1 MADGGPAS
9 PELRRRRFFVLRP
22 EGTAGDVSWMEL
34 FIDLFFVFAFLRV
47 TSLMASQLHWLGVV
61 EGILVVL
68 MLWHCWNAC
77 AWLGNVV
84 YLDKGLMPL
93 VVFGIATTLLIMGVA
108 IPGTFTAESG
118 GVLEPLIVAAGYLT
132 IIYAVL
138 AVLTFLHWSQGPA
151 GRRPAIATWLTYLP
165 AGLILACAVWL
176 PPRLDLPVDDRYVR
190 TAMFALVIVI
200 NFSALR
206 VVSSGNAQ
214 VVSSRHLAERHG
226 LVVLLALG
234 ETVISVGFSQ
244 GLGGDRP
251 ITWQLLVGAGLS
263 IAVIAVLW
271 WTYFDVAKVVAEH
284 AMQGLPRSDQSR
296 IARDAYSG
304 LHLPMICGLIVL
316 ALSLKHVVASATGTG
331 TTDHPWHAESAVLL
345 FSGVVVYLGGL
356 IAFQRRAVGML
367 GRSPI
372 VGIVVLLV
380 LLPLAAHTP
389 PLASLGLLLVGVATM
404 IVADRTAFR
413 RRHLQLHERA
423 DQEAAKITGA
433 TPKELLVDL
442 VFVFAFIQ
450 VTVLMVRENQV
461 LGVLQGLT
469 LLALLWWAWASFFW
483 VTHAIRRDTVPVRLA
498 MIGVMAVTLVLGIAL
513 PQTFEEVPGGL
524 PGATVVVIAY
534 LAGRLVQAALIWHA
548 AREQP
553 ELPAVL
559 REGAV
564 PSVLALALLAGSI
577 VLDLAV
583 SDERRTNVII
593 TVIWLVA
600 VLIEIFGNYRT
611 GVRSWR
617 IRAVRHWTDRYA
629 LIMLIAFGETIIALG
644 FSAAQEATSVLL
656 IVVLSAAA
664 VAICTI
670 WWSYFHTD
678 AGLAHDALEAA
689 QGEERA
695 KLARDAYTYLHLPMV
710 AGLILFAFGLRET
723 LILHGSVLTA
733 HSHALGH
740 YALYLGAV
748 VYIVA
753 NQAFWWRVWRRVSGY
768 RISGAVLVAVLAP
781 VTAPLPVLWNIVLLA
796 SLGVTFAAV
805 EMLAHRRRRVSP
817 AHQPT

>member
-1 MADGGPAS
+1 MADGGPAP
-9 PELRRRRFFVLRP
+9 PELRRRRFLVLRP

-68 MLWHCWNAC
+68 MLWHCWNSC

-84 YLDKGLMPL
+84 YPDKGLMPI

-118 GVLEPLIVAAGYLT
+118 GVIEPLIVATGYLT
-132 IIYAVL
+132 IIYAVMV
-138 AVLTFLHWSQGPA
+138 VLSILHWSQGPA
-151 GRRPAIATWLTYLP
+151 GRRPVIASWATYLP

-176 PPRLDLPVDDRYVR
+176 PPRLDLPIDDRYVR
-190 TAMFALVIVI
+190 TAMFALVVVI

-226 LVVLLALG
+226 LVVLVALG
-234 ETVISVGFSQ
+234 ETVISVGISQ
-244 GLGGDRP
+244 GLSGDRP
-251 ITWQLLVGAGLS
+251 ITWQLLVGAALS
-263 IAVIAVLW
+263 IAVVAVLW

-316 ALSLKHVVASATGTG
+316 ALSLKHVVASATGT
-331 TTDHPWHAESAVLL
+331 TDHPWRAASTVLL
-345 FSGVVVYLGGL
+345 FGGVMVYLAGL

-372 VGIVVLLV
+372 VGIVFLLV

-389 PLASLGLLLVGVATM
+389 PLASLGLLLVGAAAM
-404 IVADRTAFR
+404 IVADRTVFR
-413 RRHLQLHERA
+413 RRHLRLHERA

-450 VTVLMVRENQV
+450 VTVLMVRENSV
-461 LGVLQGLT
+461 LGVLQGLI
-469 LLALLWWAWASFFW
+469 LLALLWWAWASFCW

-513 PQTFEEVPGGL
+513 PQTFEQVPGGL
-524 PGATVVVIAY
+524 PGASVVVTAY
-534 LAGRLVQAALIWHA
+534 IAGRLVHAALIRHV

-559 REGAV
+559 LEGAL
-564 PSVLALALLAGSI
+564 PSGLALALLAGSI

-583 SDERRTNVII
+583 PDDRPTDVTI
-593 TVIWLVA
+593 TAIWLVA

-617 IRAVRHWTDRYA
+617 IRTVRHWTDRYA

-656 IVVLSAAA
+656 VAVLTAAA
-664 VAICTI
+664 VGICTI

-678 AGLAHDALEAA
+678 AGLAHDALEAS

-723 LILHGSVLTA
+723 LILHGSLVTA
-733 HSHALGH
+733 RAHALGH
-740 YALYLGAV
+740 YALFVGPV

-796 SLGVTFAAV
+796 GFGVTFAVA
-805 EMLAHRRRRVSP
+805 EALANRRRSGSAHRP
-817 AHQPT
+817 A